1 MVSRWAGLERKG
13 YVTTARLYTT
23 GEPQCTN
30 GFMNRDTLRELGQVT
45 GGTLRNRDQQ
55 QRIIPSIAFRCSG
68 SITKWIV
75 AARWED
81 GGGRVYFPELQIWR
95 ATVVTNVYRK
105 ISASTFS
112 ATAENANSIYE
123 YTPSSP
129 LPFQEGDILGIFQP
143 SGTASRLRVYYVDN
157 VGPPNYYY
165 NSNRNTPPTGL
176 LGVFLITGSTSAQND
191 QPLVAVEISK
201 FSLVTCDLVKYFT
214 GQVFS

>member
-1 MVSRWAGLERKG
+1 MGGARAEGHA
-13 YVTTARLYTT
+13 TTARFYTT

-30 GFMNRDTLRELGQVT
+30 GFMNLDTLRELGRVT

-95 ATVVTNVYRK
+95 TVVTNLYRK

-112 ATAENANSIYE
+112 ATAENASNVYE

-129 LPFQEGDILGIFQP
+129 LPFQEGDFLGIFQP
-143 SGTASRLRVYYVDN
+143 SGTASRLRVYYVDS

-165 NSNRNTPPTGL
+165 DPDRNTPP
-176 LGVFLITGSTSAQND
+176 LGAFLITGSTSAQND

-201 FSLVTCDLVKYFT
+201 FI
-214 GQVFS
+214 

>member
-1 MVSRWAGLERKG
+1 
-13 YVTTARLYTT
+13 
-23 GEPQCTN
+23 
-30 GFMNRDTLRELGQVT
+30 MNLDTLRELGRVT
-45 GGTLRNRDQQ
+45 GGNRRNRDQQ
-55 QRIIPSIAFRCSG
+55 QRIIPSIAFRCTG

-95 ATVVTNVYRK
+95 AVVTNLYRK

-112 ATAENANSIYE
+112 ATADNASNVYE

-129 LPFQEGDILGIFQP
+129 LPFQEGDFLGIFQP
-143 SGTASRLRVYYVDN
+143 DRSTSRLRVYYVDN

-165 NSNRNTPPTGL
+165 DPDRNTPPIGR
-176 LGVFLITGSTSAQND
+176 FRITSSTSTQND

-201 FSLVTCDLVKYFT
+201 FI
-214 GQVFS
+214 

>member
-1 MVSRWAGLERKG
+1 MGGARAEGH
-13 YVTTARLYTT
+13 VTTARFYTT

-30 GFMNRDTLRELGQVT
+30 GFMNLDTLRELGRVT

-55 QRIIPSIAFRCSG
+55 QRIIPSIAFRCNG
-68 SITKWIV
+68 FITKWIV
-75 AARWED
+75 AARWRSDED
-81 GGGRVYFPELQIWR
+81 RVYFPELQIWR
-95 ATVVTNVYRK
+95 ATVITNIYRR

-112 ATAENANSIYE
+112 ATAENASNVYE

-129 LPFQEGDILGIFQP
+129 LPFQEGDFLGIFQP

-176 LGVFLITGSTSAQND
+176 LGAFLITGSTSAQND

-201 FSLVTCDLVKYFT
+201 FI
-214 GQVFS
+214 